1 VGFLLTGCGRLCS
14 LGHSCSAGWRSRF
27 PRDATAL
34 GTDDG
39 QRLHLAQIW
48 PRPGSRLQSRGALLG
63 RIRAGR
69 VVATPNVVVRC
80 WKYKR
85 RLASGMIR
93 YRGVREGCTDVTFH
107 VFSDDG
113 TWRVRSKGR
122 GINVSGVARGSLT
135 LDGASRGRTGT
146 YSIAG
151 GEFRPW
157 PRERHTYSL
166 AR

>member
-1 VGFLLTGCGRLCS
+1 MRQTLFIGALLLGGLAVPGFLVTQPL
-14 LGHSCSAGWRSRF
+14 SAGTTGSVSISLKSGR
-27 PRDATAL
+27 
-34 GTDDG
+34 G
-39 QRLHLAQIW
+39 LAVI
-48 PRPGSRLQSRGALLG
+48 QSRGALLG

-93 YRGVREGCTDVTFH
+93 YRRVREGCTDVTFH